1 MPTILLQEIIDL
13 LNSWKEGLGTQL
25 EQALE
30 SLSNLE
36 DNTDELET
44 YLSSIDNYLSSINED
59 TSANQ
64 YYDLVTEG
72 LIFLCKPDKKR
83 SKSLRA
89 FSSVSIKLLI
99 RTI

>member
-36 DNTDELET
+36 DNTFINSFCSFEL
-44 YLSSIDNYLSSINED
+44 NKH
-59 TSANQ
+59 
-64 YYDLVTEG
+64 DLGKRT
-72 LIFLCKPDKKR
+72 LIGT
-83 SKSLRA
+83 A
-89 FSSVSIKLLI
+89 
-99 RTI
+99 